1 MNSQIYPND
10 FREYFARKYGMQ
22 IFFFLGFS
30 FMVSVFF
37 IIPGSS
43 ASSLSQR
50 FLMQLSGL
58 VVGLSWLV
66 TFLWFFLP
74 VLSINNKRLIFSRT
88 PIRKPLI
95 IPLSHLISAVMD
107 EKKMTMTYKEESQ
120 NEVKIIFIQLGC
132 FLQEDKIRLINDIN
146 TILPV

>member
-58 VVGLSWLV
+58 VVGLSLQARVVQQATPAQQQPLLAATPLRLV
-66 TFLWFFLP
+66 TAP
-74 VLSINNKRLIFSRT
+74 AAT
-88 PIRKPLI
+88 AP
-95 IPLSHLISAVMD
+95 
-107 EKKMTMTYKEESQ
+107 
-120 NEVKIIFIQLGC
+120 
-132 FLQEDKIRLINDIN
+132 
-146 TILPV
+146 